1 MKARV
6 VFSEAL
12 MDSPA
17 VINENKKESKS
28 STRQI
33 LAFGEKIKIRF

>member
-1 MKARV
+1 MKAWLV
-6 VFSEAL
+6 YSEVL

-17 VINENKKESKS
+17 VINENKKGSKS
-28 STRQI
+28 SIRQI